1 MKEYKL
7 KRDLQLIV
15 SSSTHRLLMMF
26 AKFIVSPKS
35 QSNKYSLTFEIQIYL
50 ITNINVILD
59 YNSLVCNRIMQILFS
74 INCVPTFIIQGLK
87 RI

>member
-50 ITNINVILD
+50 IINVILD

-74 INCVPTFIIQGLK
+74 INCVPTFTIQGLK